1 MNSEQ
6 LLENFKLQK
15 SQVTEEIR
23 RLDDELVQKKE
34 LYLKLQGAIEGLELL
49 VAQAEEATDAE
60 SE

>member
-49 VAQAEEATDAE
+49 VTQAEESTNAE

>member
-1 MNSEQ
+1 MNSDQ

-23 RLDDELVQKKE
+23 KLDEELNQKKE

-49 VAQAEEATDAE
+49 ASKTEESSDAE